1 MYRLDEL
8 LGTGDLHLLGP
19 GAMWIHVVPRIRGYR
34 RKPYMVLGA
43 LAGCDFPSIEHQLMG
58 F

>member
-19 GAMWIHVVPRIRGYR
+19 GAMWYQ
-34 RKPYMVLGA
+34 Y
-43 LAGCDFPSIEHQLMG
+43 QG
-58 F
+58 FVAIDESPTWS

>member
-19 GAMWIHVVPRIRGYR
+19 GAFFVPRIRGYR

-43 LAGCDFPSIEHQLMG
+43 LAGCDFPSFEHQLMG
-58 F
+58 FS

>member
-19 GAMWIHVVPRIRGYR
+19 GAMWY
-34 RKPYMVLGA
+34 
-43 LAGCDFPSIEHQLMG
+43 QG
-58 F
+58 FVAIDESPTWS